1 MLKQILFLI
10 VMMLSVGFGY
20 YFFYDSLAHS
30 VLRVGVIPW
39 VTGVAVLL
47 FIFSRLLG
55 FLFDTKKDKKIVNPV
70 GAAPNIKKL
79 DPKMVVVGLLVG
91 LLIALPM
98 IVVFVWL
105 FTQTK

>member
-20 YFFYDSLAHS
+20 YFFHDSLAHS

-55 FLFDTKKDKKIVNPV
+55 FLFDTKKDTKIVNPV
-70 GAAPNIKKL
+70 STAPDNKKL
-79 DPKMVVVGLLVG
+79 DPKMMVVGLLVG
-91 LLIALPM
+91 LIIMLPM

-105 FTQTK
+105 YLKIG